1 MSPQTS
7 VANLRSPGNS
17 PCRGFALSQAERFKL
32 SSVRDAV
39 EAAAIRHRNCN
50 SGFSEATFVPVWL
63 SLRVGFQI
71 TRYLQFSGSK
81 TSNLILQHL
90 GSDLYNAGMSNNSE
104 VLILANGGRGSVLA
118 APEPTPQFLLS
129 ACCLWC
135 DRYFTPRAT
144 GGSVQKFC
152 CTGHRQQFWIAAR
165 RWTMRA
171 IEAGLRDS

>member
-1 MSPQTS
+1 
-7 VANLRSPGNS
+7 
-17 PCRGFALSQAERFKL
+17 LSQAERLKL
-32 SSVRDAV
+32 SSVGDAV
-39 EAAAIRHRNCN
+39 EAAAERRRNCN
-50 SGFSEATFVPVWL
+50 SGFSEATLVPFWL
-63 SLRVGFQI
+63 SLRAGFRI
-71 TRYLQFSGSK
+71 TCYLQFSGSK
-81 TSNLILQHL
+81 TCNLILQHL

-104 VLILANGGRGSVLA
+104 VLILANGGSGSVIA
-118 APEPTPQFLLS
+118 APEATPQFLLN

-171 IEAGLRDS
+171 IEAGLLSVDCLKASHTSVHAA

>member
-32 SSVRDAV
+32 SSVREAV

-50 SGFSEATFVPVWL
+50 SGFSDTTFVPVWL

-81 TSNLILQHL
+81 TCNLILRHF

-104 VLILANGGRGSVLA
+104 VLILANGGSGSVLA
-118 APEPTPQFLLS
+118 APEPTPQFLLT

-135 DRYFTPRAT
+135 SRTFTPRA
-144 GGSVQKFC
+144 
-152 CTGHRQQFWIAAR
+152 
-165 RWTMRA
+165 
-171 IEAGLRDS
+171 